1 LTLRNARRAR
11 RGRAHGQCV
20 PELRSRRRR
29 SGSPLIQA
37 LEKAGHTVWYDRHI
51 HGGAQFSRKIEQ
63 ALDDADAVVVL
74 WSGRSLES
82 AWVRDEAAEGRERG
96 KLVPLSVGKVSPPMG
111 FRQFQ
116 TIDLGAW
123 KGRGKVPR
131 LPELLEAVA
140 TQTQQPPD
148 RPSATPKPEPV
159 GVHVKPM
166 RPWLLAAAS
175 IVLLLALGAGAWAWF
190 GRAGLPVVEVA
201 AANGSARSQAAA
213 SDLFVKLGSLAQVGQ
228 GKWELVDA
236 SSAPARPDL
245 IFRTSDTGS
254 PRQPQADLVL
264 LNGKDGGLLWSREF
278 SFPPGGEA
286 DLRQQLSLTAGRV
299 LGCALESRAAGGL
312 RRDLLKLFLNAC
324 AVLAETSS
332 EDPTKSFGLL
342 RSVVTA
348 EPRFE
353 PAWARLI
360 YAEAQ
365 AVDWAD
371 SGEADTVLAEATR
384 NLRDDIGKVEKLAP
398 DLPQLTLAKIKF
410 LPPMAYRQ
418 RLDLLAKAAEEA
430 PNTPEIFAEQQV
442 ELQRVGP
449 NVGCS

>member
-1 LTLRNARRAR
+1 
-11 RGRAHGQCV
+11 
-20 PELRSRRRR
+20 
-29 SGSPLIQA
+29 
-37 LEKAGHTVWYDRHI
+37 
-51 HGGAQFSRKIEQ
+51 
-63 ALDDADAVVVL
+63 
-74 WSGRSLES
+74 
-82 AWVRDEAAEGRERG
+82 
-96 KLVPLSVGKVSPPMG
+96 
-111 FRQFQ
+111 
-116 TIDLGAW
+116 
-123 KGRGKVPR
+123 
-131 LPELLEAVA
+131 
-140 TQTQQPPD
+140 
-148 RPSATPKPEPV
+148 
-159 GVHVKPM
+159 
-166 RPWLLAAAS
+166 
-175 IVLLLALGAGAWAWF
+175 
-190 GRAGLPVVEVA
+190 
-201 AANGSARSQAAA
+201 
-213 SDLFVKLGSLAQVGQ
+213 VKLGSLAQVGQ

-442 ELQRVGP
+442 ELQRVGRMSDAVDSARRASELDP
-449 NVGCS
+449 LSPSLTTQAIMALAYAGRLDEARQELSRAERLWAGTGALRDALWAFNLRYGDPALARNMR